1 MPRVYV
7 IILNYKNWND
17 VAECLETLF
26 RSHYDNFSVIVID
39 NDSQNKSLEYLGNWA
54 RNNTHFLNRLSHF
67 TKNSIKKPISYAHY
81 QTDDFAGNTQPAN
94 LPPLVFVQHKE
105 NKGFAGGIN
114 PVLQHLLKEDAYI
127 WLLNPDM
134 VVEESTLARLAAF
147 AASNPPASV
156 IGTVIK
162 YYDAPS
168 RIHLYAGGK
177 INFNSG
183 TISMIKRKEDVAQM
197 DYVSGGSLFT
207 HAGNFNAMGLLPEDY
222 FLYWEEADWCYHAK
236 INGCQL
242 SLCETAVCYDKVSTS
257 IGKSFWAD
265 YYYTRNGLLFL
276 SKYKK
281 EKIRLALFCTILRFL
296 KKMASGQPLRAKGV
310 YKGALSFV
318 NLNRHET
325 K

>member
-7 IILNYKNWND
+7 IILNYKNWSD
-17 VAECLETLF
+17 VAECLESLF
-26 RSHYDNFSVIVID
+26 RSHYENFSVIVID
-39 NDSQNKSLEYLGNWA
+39 NDSQNKSLEYLGHWA
-54 RNNTHFLNRLSHF
+54 QTQTDFLTRLSHF
-67 TKNSIKKPISYAHY
+67 SKDRIEKPISYACY
-81 QTDDFAGNTQPAN
+81 TTDTFTSNILPAS
-94 LPPLVFVQHKE
+94 LPSLVFVQHKE

-114 PVLQHLLKEDAYI
+114 PVLERLLKEDAYI

-134 VVEESTLARLAAF
+134 VVEESTLAHLAKF
-147 AASNPPASV
+147 AACQPPESV

-162 YYDAPS
+162 YYSSPS

-183 TISMIKRKEDVAQM
+183 TISMVKSKKEIPQM

-207 HAGNFNAMGLLPEDY
+207 HANNFYTMGLLPEDY
-222 FLYWEEADWCYHAK
+222 FLYWEEADWCYRAK

-281 EKIRLALFCTILRFL
+281 EKIRVALFCTVLRLL
-296 KKMASGQPLRAKGV
+296 KKIASGQPLRAKGV
-310 YKGALSFV
+310 YKGMLSFV

>member
-17 VAECLETLF
+17 VAECLESLF
-26 RSHYDNFSVIVID
+26 RSHYENFSVIVID
-39 NDSQNKSLEYLGNWA
+39 NDSQNKSLQYLRHWA
-54 RNNTHFLNRLSHF
+54 QTHTDFRTRLSHF
-67 TKNSIKKPISYAHY
+67 SKERIEKPISHACY
-81 QTDDFAGNTQPAN
+81 TTESFTNNVVPGN
-94 LPPLVFVQHKE
+94 LPPLVFIQHKE
-105 NKGFAGGIN
+105 NKGFAGSIN
-114 PVLQHLLKEDAYI
+114 PVLNCLLKEDAYV

-134 VVEESTLARLAAF
+134 VVEESTLARLAKF
-147 AASNPPASV
+147 AASHPPESI

-162 YYDAPS
+162 YYSSPT

-183 TISMIKRKEDVAQM
+183 TISMVKDKKNISAM

-207 HAGNFNAMGLLPEDY
+207 HAGNFNTMGLLPENY
-222 FLYWEEADWCYHAK
+222 FLYWEEADWCYRAK
-236 INGCQL
+236 MNGYQL

-281 EKIRLALFCTILRFL
+281 EKIGLAMFCTVLRFL
-296 KKMASGQPLRAKGV
+296 KKIASGQPLRAKGV
-310 YKGALSFV
+310 YKGMLSFV